1 MPLSEE
7 EQRILQE
14 IEKNFY
20 DSDPEFAGKVG
31 PGAITRHATRRLR
44 MSAVGFVL
52 GLIGLVLSFTT
63 SVIVAFVFFLG
74 MVASAV
80 VAERS
85 FRVLSKAGIEEVAK
99 RTGGLNDLLIERRR
113 RLRERFNRDDS

>member
-31 PGAITRHATRRLR
+31 PDAITRHAGRRLR
-44 MSAVGFVL
+44 LSAAGFVV
-52 GLIGLVLSFTT
+52 GLVGLVLTFTA
-63 SVIVAFVFFLG
+63 SIFVAFAFFAL

-80 VAERS
+80 IAERS
-85 FRVLSKAGIEEVAK
+85 FRVLSRAGIEEVAK
-99 RTGGLNDLLIERRR
+99 RTGGLNELLLERRR
-113 RLRERFNRDDS
+113 RMRERFNRDDS

>member
-14 IEKNFY
+14 IEKSFY

-31 PGAITRHATRRLR
+31 PGAITRQASRRLR
-44 MSAVGFVL
+44 LSAAGFVL
-52 GLIGLVLSFTT
+52 GLVGLVLTFTT
-63 SVIVAFVFFLG
+63 SIFVAFAFFLL
-74 MVASAV
+74 MVGSAV

-85 FRVLSKAGIEEVAK
+85 FRVLSRAGIESVAK
-99 RTGGLNDLLIERRR
+99 RTGGFNDLLVERRR